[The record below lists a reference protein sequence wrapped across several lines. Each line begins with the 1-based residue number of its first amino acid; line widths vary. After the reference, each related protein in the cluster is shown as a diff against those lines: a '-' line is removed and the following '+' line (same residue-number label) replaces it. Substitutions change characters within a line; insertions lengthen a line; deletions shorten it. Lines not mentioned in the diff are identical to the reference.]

1 MAPHNRGACFL
12 WYRFFVHEYKD
23 KNRMSKKGITGS
35 TLKIIAVITMII
47 DHIGASVLEL
57 TLRDRGLLGFVARG
71 LGGIRSL
78 EGVNRVLVISW
89 WVMRMI
95 IGRVAFPIFC
105 YLLVE
110 GFLYTKSVR
119 KYAGRLFLF
128 AVISEVPF
136 DLGIFQTAWY
146 PQYQNVFFTLLTG
159 LLCMQGFAWLD
170 KKRNE
175 RTVFLIYVGKAAVL
189 LAGMAAAW
197 FFKTDY
203 GAGGVIFI
211 LCLYIF
217 RTNKAL
223 QLGIGCVVSM
233 VVDEVM
239 APLAFLPVLF
249 YRGERGLK
257 LKYFFYA
264 IYPIHLFLLYWICV
278 ILGLVKTS

>member
-1 MAPHNRGACFL
+1 
-12 WYRFFVHEYKD
+12 
-23 KNRMSKKGITGS
+23 MSKNGITGS

-57 TLRDRGLLGFVARG
+57 VLRDRRLLGFVGRG
-71 LGGIRSL
+71 LEGIRSL
-78 EGVNRVLVISW
+78 EGVNQMLVILW
-89 WVMRMI
+89 WVMRML

-110 GFLYTKSVR
+110 GFLYTKSVK

-136 DLGIFQTAWY
+136 DLGIFQTAWN
-146 PQYQNVFFTLLTG
+146 PRYQNVFFTLLIG
-159 LLCMQGFAWLD
+159 LLCMQGFAWLE
-170 KKRNE
+170 KRENYK
-175 RTVFLIYVGKAAVL
+175 TAILVNIAKAAVL
-189 LAGMAAAW
+189 LTGMAAGW

-211 LCLYIF
+211 VCLYIF
-217 RTNKAL
+217 RKNKVL
-223 QLGIGCVVSM
+223 QLGAGCVVSM
-233 VVDEVM
+233 IVDAAT
-239 APLAFLPVLF
+239 APLAFLLIAF

-264 IYPIHLFLLYWICV
+264 VYPLHLFLLYWICV
-278 ILGLVKTS
+278 ISGLVKTS